1 MQQILE
7 AKHTLGHDTHYNPYH
22 IAILRSRINRNLGA
36 IYANTKDEI
45 VTAFDE
51 ILNLEGHGKLRFIV
65 AWLNTLCKPRIIRV
79 EECPY
84 TQNRP
89 TDCQQDYQQ
98 SIRWSP
104 SMYVTISIYFSSF
117 ILYPLGRDPD
127 WVNLNIEFTLDVVK
141 AAAII
146 SFFPKFMAP
155 QVIIACLF

>member
-36 IYANTKDEI
+36 IYADIKDEI

-51 ILNLEGHGKLRFIV
+51 ILNLEGLGKLRFIV
-65 AWLNTLCKPRIIRV
+65 ASLNTSLTPIIIRV
-79 EECPY
+79 EVCPRTRY
-84 TQNRP
+84 RP

-104 SMYVTISIYFSSF
+104 SMYVIISICFS
-117 ILYPLGRDPD
+117 
-127 WVNLNIEFTLDVVK
+127 
-141 AAAII
+141 
-146 SFFPKFMAP
+146 
-155 QVIIACLF
+155 ACLSCIP